1 MTSENPNAPGE
12 HPDKSVNPKND
23 SSKKDQHARIKPPV
37 SPKVIP
43 APKNRNEPCQCRY
56 EPTPRWWRIV
66 EGVGVAAVVF
76 YAVVTYFMW
85 RDSHHNFVIDERAWL
100 TFPTFSFPDAK
111 EGSPIRGAVQISN
124 IGKTIA
130 KTVQYQFS
138 MGIIHNNEFP
148 KLDYSGLNTAG
159 FSGMMAPGVST
170 AVFVGRY
177 VNEFTFS
184 TFTQSDFEDLQS
196 GRTFVI
202 IYGRGRYVDIFG
214 ETHWYQVCNWHSY
227 YGGTQSYNSTP
238 CVAYSNTGD
247 RDGPFQ

>member
-1 MTSENPNAPGE
+1 MTSENPNDPGE

-100 TFPTFSFPDAK
+100 TFPTFTK
-111 EGSPIRGAVQISN
+111 
-124 IGKTIA
+124 
-130 KTVQYQFS
+130 
-138 MGIIHNNEFP
+138 
-148 KLDYSGLNTAG
+148 
-159 FSGMMAPGVST
+159 
-170 AVFVGRY
+170 
-177 VNEFTFS
+177 
-184 TFTQSDFEDLQS
+184 SDVEDLQS
-196 GRTFVI
+196 GRTFGI

-227 YGGTQSYNSTP
+227 YGGTQSHNSTP

-247 RDGPFQ
+247 GDGPFQ